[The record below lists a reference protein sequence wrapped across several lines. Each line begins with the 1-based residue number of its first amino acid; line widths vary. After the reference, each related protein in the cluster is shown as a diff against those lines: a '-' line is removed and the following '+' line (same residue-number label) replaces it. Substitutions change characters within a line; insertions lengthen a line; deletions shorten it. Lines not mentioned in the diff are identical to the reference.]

1 LDFSG
6 IALIERMSDMAIRL
20 FAFLGILAFMLFP
33 GLFAAADDE
42 AKPIVVEL
50 KSFKLPEEKTDL
62 FGYNETDG
70 KLFLYTNGKVA
81 SKVKVP
87 AEGDYEIIIKAS
99 GDKALNEGA
108 KFKLAVDGKEI
119 GKETETSDGEPK
131 DYKFPAT
138 LKAGER
144 ELTIEFTNDAYKEGE
159 YDRNLYV
166 FGVELKM
173 VKK

>member
-1 LDFSG
+1 MST
-6 IALIERMSDMAIRL
+6 RMLVRA
-20 FAFLGILAFMLFP
+20 G
-33 GLFAAADDE
+33 GLFLFILPAVVIAADDE
-42 AKPIVVEL
+42 GKPLVVEL
-50 KSFKLPEEKTDL
+50 KSFKFPEEKTDL
-62 FGYNETDG
+62 FGYNESDG
-70 KLFLYTNGKVA
+70 KLFLYTFGKVS
-81 SKVKVP
+81 SKVKLP

-108 KFKLAVDGKEI
+108 KFKLAFDGKEI
-119 GKETETSDGEPK
+119 GKETETTDGEPK

-138 LKAGER
+138 LKAGEH

-166 FGVELKM
+166 FGVELKK

>member
-1 LDFSG
+1 
-6 IALIERMSDMAIRL
+6 MSDMAIRL

-33 GLFAAADDE
+33 GLLAAADEE

-62 FGYNETDG
+62 FGYNEGDG
-70 KLFLYTNGKVA
+70 KLFLYTNGKVT
-81 SKVKVP
+81 SKVKV
-87 AEGDYEIIIKAS
+87 ADEGDYEIIIKAS

-108 KFKLAVDGKEI
+108 KFKLAVDGKAI

-131 DYKFPAT
+131 DYKFPST
-138 LKAGER
+138 LKAGEL
-144 ELTIEFTNDAYKEGE
+144 ELSIEFTNDVYKEGE

-166 FGVELKM
+166 FGVELKK

>member
-1 LDFSG
+1 MSTRMLVRAG
-6 IALIERMSDMAIRL
+6 GLIL
-20 FAFLGILAFMLFP
+20 FIFP
-33 GLFAAADDE
+33 VLVIAADEE
-42 AKPIVVEL
+42 AKPLVVEL
-50 KSFKLPEEKTDL
+50 KSFKFPEEKADL
-62 FGYNETDG
+62 FGYNENDG
-70 KLFLYTNGKVA
+70 KLFLYTFGKVA

-108 KFKLAVDGKEI
+108 KFKLAVDGKII
-119 GKETETSDGEPK
+119 GKETETADGEPK

-138 LKAGER
+138 LKAGEQ

-166 FGVELKM
+166 FGVELKK

>member
-1 LDFSG
+1 MST
-6 IALIERMSDMAIRL
+6 RML
-20 FAFLGILAFMLFP
+20 PFM
-33 GLFAAADDE
+33 GAATLLLYCTLTPAADE
-42 AKPIVVEL
+42 AKPLVVEL
-50 KSFKLPEEKTDL
+50 KSFKFPEVMADL
-62 FGYNETDG
+62 FGYNEGDG
-70 KLFLYTNGKVA
+70 KLFLYTNGKVTA
-81 SKVKVP
+81 KVKVP
-87 AEGDYEIIIKAS
+87 SEGDYEIIVKAS

-108 KFKLAVDGKEI
+108 KFKVAIDGKEV

-166 FGVELKM
+166 FGVELRQT
-173 VKK
+173 KK

>member
-1 LDFSG
+1 
-6 IALIERMSDMAIRL
+6 MSKRL
-20 FAFLGILAFMLFP
+20 LAFFGPLAVFLFP
-33 GLFAAADDE
+33 ALVAAVDE
-42 AKPIVVEL
+42 DAKPIVLEL

-70 KLFLYTNGKVA
+70 KLFLYTFGKVA

-108 KFKLAVDGKEI
+108 KFKLAVDGKEV
-119 GKETETSDGEPK
+119 GKETETMDGEPK
-131 DYKFPAT
+131 DYKFPST
-138 LKAGER
+138 LKAGEHD
-144 ELTIEFTNDAYKEGE
+144 LTIEFTNDAYKEGE

-166 FGVELKM
+166 FGVELKKA
-173 VKK
+173 KK

>member
-1 LDFSG
+1 MSTRMFSLG
-6 IALIERMSDMAIRL
+6 AAVLFLLTALTI
-20 FAFLGILAFMLFP
+20 
-33 GLFAAADDE
+33 AADD
-42 AKPIVVEL
+42 AKPIAVEL
-50 KSFKLPEEKTDL
+50 KSFKLPEVMADL
-62 FGYNETDG
+62 FGYNEGDG
-70 KLFLYTNGKVA
+70 RLFLYTNGKVTA
-81 SKVKVP
+81 KVKVP
-87 AEGDYEIIIKAS
+87 TEGDYEIIVKAS

-108 KFKLAVDGKEI
+108 KFKVAVDGKEV

-166 FGVELKM
+166 YGVELK
-173 VKK
+173 KK

>member
-1 LDFSG
+1 MSTRTLSMMGAVILFFHAPFV
-6 IALIERMSDMAIRL
+6 IAA
-20 FAFLGILAFMLFP
+20 
-33 GLFAAADDE
+33 DE
-42 AKPIVVEL
+42 AKPLVVEL
-50 KSFKLPEEKTDL
+50 KSFKFPEVMADL
-62 FGYNETDG
+62 FGYNEGDG
-70 KLFLYTNGKVA
+70 KLFLYTNGKVT

-87 AEGDYEIIIKAS
+87 SEGDYEIIVKAS

-108 KFKLAVDGKEI
+108 KFKIAIDGKEV

-166 FGVELKM
+166 FGVEI
-173 VKK
+173 KKK